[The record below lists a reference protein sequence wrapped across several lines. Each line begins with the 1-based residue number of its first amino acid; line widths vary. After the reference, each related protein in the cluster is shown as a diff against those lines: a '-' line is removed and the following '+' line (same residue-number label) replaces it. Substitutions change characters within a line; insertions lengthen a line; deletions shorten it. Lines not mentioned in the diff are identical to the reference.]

1 MAAPW
6 LILGAGSLGRLLA
19 ARLSGRQALALIGRR
34 ASVRALNLTTPE
46 GRTTDH
52 AVPRIVMAD
61 ALYRPGLVHVTTK
74 SHAVETAL
82 EELAGH
88 IAADTPLV
96 LWQNGFQVQP
106 RVTRDWLG
114 PVLCAVTSEG
124 AYVDGEDGIVH
135 AGHGTTHLG
144 NLDGEHAALATS
156 VARTLSAAGLPG
168 RACDDIRRRLWHK
181 LAVNAAINPMV
192 AIHRIRNGGLRDP
205 AHRPRV
211 AAIIAEVATVMAA
224 ERIEPP
230 QAGWSAHVW
239 GVIEA
244 TAGNRASMLQDV
256 LAGRPTEREAI
267 LGPLREA
274 AARHGLETPVLE
286 TLWRDTPS

>member
-1 MAAPW
+1 MASPW

-19 ARLSGRQALALIGRR
+19 ARLDARQPLALIGRR
-34 ASVRALNLTTPE
+34 ASDRPLVLTTPE
-46 GRTTDH
+46 GKTTEH
-52 AVPRIVMAD
+52 EVSRIVMAD
-61 ALYRPGLVHVTTK
+61 APPRPALVHVTTK

-82 EELAGH
+82 DELADRV
-88 IAADTPLV
+88 AADTPLV

-106 RVTRDWLG
+106 RVTHRWGG

-144 NLDGEHAALATS
+144 SLDGEHAALAS
-156 VARTLSAAGLPG
+156 LVADNLTAAGLPS
-168 RACDDIRRRLWHK
+168 RDCDDIRRRLWHK
-181 LAVNAAINPMV
+181 LAVNAAINPLV

-211 AAIIAEVATVMAA
+211 EAIIDEVATVMAA
-224 ERIEPP
+224 ERIDPP
-230 QAGWSAHVW
+230 EAGWSAHVW

-256 LAGRPTEREAI
+256 LVGRPTEREAI
-267 LGPLREA
+267 LGPLLEA
-274 AARHGLETPVLE
+274 AVRHALSVPALKTLWHETPV
-286 TLWRDTPS
+286 